1 MQIVKI
7 FPNNKEKQHF
17 SIRKYNNKYFVFEG
31 DKSLRTELDNINTAE
46 TEISLIVLLRRKN
59 KIKEVPV
66 SYEKTAV
73 VSNDS
78 KEKEVP
84 QKSKCKQCDVD
95 FDGRKSRGNPKQY
108 CSDKCRTKYNNSKDS
123 SLIDLSERNC
133 KFCNNVFKPK
143 RNHVL
148 NCSVKCSQKSYAL
161 QKKLDKKLLEKLDL
175 QPKIDITDSKDLY
188 EKTKILDEVNKRDSF
203 ELGIA
208 KSVDGIFFS
217 PSVVNEFHDLTEKQM
232 KLDQRLSRVKYLAYD
247 IVEYIVLWCE
257 NNKNFDHFQDYNR
270 MFENLVK
277 MKIVDLTK
285 IELMNVMPELIEYT
299 PQGFCKV
306 KSYNFQD
313 QFPFIMFKERLAEY
327 IISEG
332 AIPSEEQ
339 YQKSSILRL
348 LTSQMYFVKKQFLE
362 SKAPIKEEEIIDP
375 LNREEPIIR
384 DYMLEESM
392 PQNTIND
399 VTEALNNLS
408 DRIDTIGNTQKYYQ
422 ELNAKRDSSIQT
434 QLKQISD
441 RVSEITKKRKGIF
454 G

>member
-1 MQIVKI
+1 
-7 FPNNKEKQHF
+7 
-17 SIRKYNNKYFVFEG
+17 
-31 DKSLRTELDNINTAE
+31 
-46 TEISLIVLLRRKN
+46 
-59 KIKEVPV
+59 
-66 SYEKTAV
+66 
-73 VSNDS
+73 
-78 KEKEVP
+78 
-84 QKSKCKQCDVD
+84 
-95 FDGRKSRGNPKQY
+95 
-108 CSDKCRTKYNNSKDS
+108 
-123 SLIDLSERNC
+123 
-133 KFCNNVFKPK
+133 
-143 RNHVL
+143 
-148 NCSVKCSQKSYAL
+148 
-161 QKKLDKKLLEKLDL
+161 LLEKLDL

-208 KSVDGIFFS
+208 KSVDGIVLND
-217 PSVVNEFHDLTEKQM
+217 SVVNEFHELTEKQM
-232 KLDQRLSRVKYLAYD
+232 KLDQRLSRVKNLAYD

-285 IELMNVMPELIEYT
+285 IELMNIMPELIEYT
-299 PQGFCKV
+299 PQGYCKV
-306 KSYNFQD
+306 KSYNFED
-313 QFPFIMFKERLAEY
+313 QFPFIMFKERLAQY

-339 YQKSSILRL
+339 FQKSSILRL

-362 SKAPIKEEEIIDP
+362 SKAPKKEEEIIDP
-375 LNREEPIIR
+375 FNRDEPIIR
-384 DYMLEESM
+384 DYEVGEIK
-392 PQNTIND
+392 PQNTIDN

-408 DRIDTIGNTQKYYQ
+408 DRIDTIGKTQKYYQ
-422 ELNAKRDSSIQT
+422 ELNAKRDSNIQA